1 MAKVGLVYDEIFM
14 EHKPRDYHPE
24 YPERLTKIREELK
37 RRKLLQKLSGVP
49 ARDATREEIERVH
62 TSAHYDTV
70 QRSKGEWGSFDPDTY
85 HAPQSFEAALKAA
98 GGLCAA
104 TEQVLAGKLDSA
116 FCLVR
121 PPGHHAEA
129 GHAMGFCLFNNV
141 AVAAAHALATQG
153 VQRVLIVDP
162 DVHHGNGTQ
171 HSFESSR
178 QVFYISTHQYPF
190 YPGTGHFSEV
200 GDGEGKGFTA
210 NCPLPGGMGDADYAA
225 VFDEVLVP
233 LAEAFEPQ
241 LLLVS
246 AGFDTYQGDPIGGM
260 RVTEAG
266 FAMMAERLL
275 GLNIPTV
282 YTLEGGYD
290 VNGQAR
296 CVATVIERML
306 GRAGEPVPDAP
317 EPEGGEAHP
326 MRGKLIAAVQETLKP
341 SWPKVF

>member
-14 EHKPRDYHPE
+14 EHMPRDYHPE
-24 YPERLTKIREELK
+24 YPERLTKIHEELK
-37 RRKLLQKLSGVP
+37 SRKLDEKLSHVA
-49 ARDATREEIERVH
+49 ARDATREEIERIH
-62 TSAHYDTV
+62 TSAHFESV
-70 QRSKGEWGSFDPDTY
+70 ERSKGNWGSFDPDTY
-85 HAPQSFEAALKAA
+85 HAPQSFEAALRAA
-98 GGLCAA
+98 GGICAA
-104 TEQVLAGKLDSA
+104 TEKTLKGELDSA

-129 GHAMGFCLFNNV
+129 GRAMGFCLFNNV

-153 VQRVLIVDP
+153 IERVLIVDP

-190 YPGTGHFSEV
+190 YPGTGHFSEI
-200 GDGEGKGFTA
+200 GDGEGRGFTT
-210 NCPLPGGMGDADYAA
+210 NCPLPWGMGDGDYAA
-225 VFDEVLVP
+225 IFAEVIIP

-246 AGFDTYQGDPIGGM
+246 AGFDTFEGDPIGGM

-275 GLNIPTV
+275 GLKVPTV
-282 YTLEGGYD
+282 FTLEGGY
-290 VNGQAR
+290 NLEGQAR
-296 CVATVIERML
+296 CVAAMIERML
-306 GRAGEPVPDAP
+306 ARTGQPAPDAP
-317 EPEGGEAHP
+317 EFSGEEAHP
-326 MRGKLIAAVQETLKP
+326 VRDKLVEAIGETLKP